1 MNNKNYNFKLAE
13 EMVSSIEDDLKD
25 IFHNRSNQI
34 YNKLSNILK
43 IFKDEKVSTIH
54 FNQSTGSGYDDISRE
69 KIDDVF
75 AKFFLAEKSAVRMQF
90 VSGTH
95 AISSVLFGILRPG
108 DVMLSVT
115 GSPYDTLEEV
125 IGIRGNG
132 NGSLLDL
139 GVQYKQISFSEEF
152 NEEKI
157 FFEDKLVDFF
167 KKYKCKLVFIQKSCG
182 YSWRKSLTNH
192 QIKKICHLVHSLNP
206 DCICFVDNCYGE
218 LVEDSEPIS
227 NGANI
232 IAGSLI
238 KNLGG
243 TIVPT
248 GGYIAGDSDLV
259 EMACCRL
266 TAPGIGSNA
275 GINFGFSRLILQG
288 LFLAPQMV
296 HESLKG
302 ADLIAAV
309 FKKLDFM
316 VLPEPKS
323 YRSDV
328 IQAIRL
334 NNYYLIQKVC
344 QSFQNSSPIDSF
356 LNVIPSPMSGY
367 SSELLM
373 SGGTFIEGSTSEFSA
388 DAPLRDPY
396 NIFVQGGSHMAHIK
410 IALIQL
416 VFELL
421 EENLINKESLIS
433 PLA

>member
-1 MNNKNYNFKLAE
+1 MKNNKNYNFNLAK
-13 EMVSSIEDDLKD
+13 EMVIALEEDLKD
-25 IFHNRSNQI
+25 IFHERSNQI
-34 YNKLSNILK
+34 YDKLQNILR
-43 IFKDEKVSTIH
+43 IFNEEKVSTIH
-54 FNQSTGSGYDDISRE
+54 FNQSTGSGHDDLSRQ

-108 DVMLSVT
+108 DLMLSVT
-115 GSPYDTLEEV
+115 GNPYDTLEEV
-125 IGIRGNG
+125 IGIRGKG
-132 NGSLLDL
+132 KGSLLDL
-139 GVQYKQISFSEEF
+139 GVEYRQISID
-152 NEEKI
+152 EKTNSYD
-157 FFEDKLVDFF
+157 EKLITFF
-167 KKYKCKLVFIQKSCG
+167 KNNKCKLVFIQKSCG
-182 YSWRKSLTNH
+182 YSWRKSLNNN
-192 QIKKICHLVHSLNP
+192 QIKHICNLVHSLSP
-206 DCICFVDNCYGE
+206 GCICFVDNCYGE
-218 LVEDSEPIS
+218 LVEESEPIT

-248 GGYIAGDSDLV
+248 GGYIAGDSELV

-266 TAPGIGSNA
+266 TAPGIGADA
-275 GINFGFSRLILQG
+275 GINFGCGRLILQG

-302 ADLIAAV
+302 ADLVAAV
-309 FKKLDFM
+309 FQKLGFM
-316 VLPEPKS
+316 VLPKPKS
-323 YRSDV
+323 YRSDI
-328 IQAIRL
+328 IQAVRL
-334 NNYYLIQKVC
+334 NNPHLIQKVC

-356 LNVIPSPMSGY
+356 LSVIPSPMSGY
-367 SSELLM
+367 DSNLLM

-421 EENLINKESLIS
+421 EENLIERESLIFS
-433 PLA
+433 